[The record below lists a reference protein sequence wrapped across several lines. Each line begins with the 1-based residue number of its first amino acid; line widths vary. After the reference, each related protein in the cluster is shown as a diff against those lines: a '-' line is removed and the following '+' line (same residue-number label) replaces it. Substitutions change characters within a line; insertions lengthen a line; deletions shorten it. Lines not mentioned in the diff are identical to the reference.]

1 VLLVEDTLDHA
12 ELISSFL
19 HRQDETIE
27 IEVAG
32 SAEEG
37 LEKASS
43 GRFDLLLSD
52 YRLGP
57 ISCFDMLKHLEDR
70 GGALPVIILTGQG
83 NEEVA
88 AEAIRRGAEDYLIK
102 ENVFHEPIRLVK
114 AIRSAVERSRLQA
127 ALQASEEQYRTLVQ
141 SMQDGLFVT
150 DGSKLIFVNPALA
163 RMLGLEEHD
172 VRNTD
177 LMSFF
182 LLEQKPAVEAF
193 IEKAWQTDV
202 PLERE
207 FILKSSGD
215 APTLYVTIKLGK
227 STFSGSPALIGTV
240 KDVTRRRLMES
251 KLRETLEKLERLS
264 NTDELTGL
272 HNRRHALAVAEAEV
286 ARSYRY
292 GHNLSLIMLD
302 IDLFKGINDN
312 LGHLVGDQV
321 LRDLA
326 GILKDELREIDT
338 VARYGGD
345 EFIIILPH
353 TDIEQARPIAERL
366 RQRASDLKFK
376 ATDGSTFGITL
387 SLGMTQIGREKESLT
402 DVIRRADNALLA
414 AKSGG
419 RDVVVVEA

>member
-1 VLLVEDTLDHA
+1 MELSEQEGGGRIRVLLVEDTLDHA

-207 FILKSSGD
+207 FILN
-215 APTLYVTIKLGK
+215 
-227 STFSGSPALIGTV
+227 
-240 KDVTRRRLMES
+240 VTRRRLMES